1 MLEALRNYLEKRCSV
16 SDSEYIRPNRL
27 LKFSMDGKHY
37 LAECDHEF
45 DTVFF
50 RIMLPIVEKAGD
62 EPNSDVM
69 SRMINISSSYKVG
82 KALLIRE
89 NVWLSAELFI
99 VDKHNVYT
107 LFDRLINVLN
117 AMYEEYKQ
125 KCHGSVQ

>member
-1 MLEALRNYLEKRCSV
+1 MLEVLENYLKMKYSV
-16 SDSEYIRPNRL
+16 SDSEYIQPNKL

-62 EPNSDVM
+62 KPNCDVM
-69 SRMINISSSYKVG
+69 SRMVSISSSYKVG
-82 KALLIRE
+82 KALLIGE
-89 NVWLSAELFI
+89 YVWLSAELFI
-99 VDKHNVYT
+99 ADERKPFT

-125 KCHGSVQ
+125 KCHGNV